1 MARGK
6 KKEAVLSPAE
16 RLQAALVPESEQPY
30 QAPKNWCWTRV
41 GELTIFYKGVSY
53 KKQDAHP
60 EKNSQDYLILR
71 GGNVLE
77 GTIVLETNDNVYVN
91 HNLVRNEQ
99 LLQQYDI
106 IIVSSTGS
114 SKVIGRAGISN
125 KDYTDV
131 AFGAF
136 LILVRPNNKVVK
148 PFIAYYFQSNLY
160 RNRIRDLASGVNINN
175 IKVSYITESP
185 IPFPPLPEQQ
195 RIVDRIES
203 LFAKLDEAKQK
214 AQDALDSFET
224 RKAAI
229 LHKAFT
235 GELTAQWRKEHGVGM
250 EGWKNSTV
258 GQVCRY
264 VKVGIVIKPSQYYTD
279 KEEGTPA
286 FRSANVRENHID
298 DFEWVYLNRAGME
311 NNSRSVVHTGDV
323 LVVRSGNPGTACV
336 VSEKFDGYNAID
348 ILIAVPDHSQI
359 SSEYLCNY
367 TNSPFGKT
375 LIFENKRGMAL
386 AHFNVKDYSELPIR
400 VPQLNEQTEIVRILD
415 NLLTKEQQA
424 KEAAEKVLKQIDLT
438 KKAILARAFRGE
450 LGTNDPS
457 EESAVEL
464 LKTCYNG

>member
-6 KKEAVLSPAE
+6 KKEAALSPEE
-16 RLQAALVPESEQPY
+16 RLQAALVPENEQPY
-30 QAPKNWCWTRV
+30 KVPGNWCWTRI
-41 GELTIFYKGVSY
+41 GELSTLYRGVSY
-53 KKQDAHP
+53 KKQDAHTQ
-60 EKNSQDYLILR
+60 KNNQDYLILR
-71 GGNVLE
+71 GGNILE
-77 GTIVLETNDNVYVN
+77 GTIDVETNDNVYV
-91 HNLVRNEQ
+91 HQNLVQNEQ
-99 LLQQYDI
+99 LVQKYDI

-114 SKVIGRAGISN
+114 SKVIGRAGISH

-136 LILVRPNNKVVK
+136 LTLVRPNNNVVK

-160 RNRIRDLASGVNINN
+160 RNRIRDLASGININN
-175 IKVSYITESP
+175 IKASYITESP
-185 IPFPPLPEQQ
+185 IPFPPAHEQQ

-250 EGWKNSTV
+250 ESWENSTV
-258 GQVCRY
+258 GRVCHD

-279 KEEGTPA
+279 KEKGTPA

-298 DFEWVYLNRAGME
+298 DFDWVYLNHNGME
-311 NNSRSVVHTGDV
+311 NNSRSIVHTGDV

-336 VSEKFDGYNAID
+336 VSEKFDGYNTID
-348 ILIAVPDHSQI
+348 ILIAVPNHSQI
-359 SSEYLCNY
+359 SSEFLCAY
-367 TNSPFGKT
+367 TNSPFGKK
-375 LIFENKRGMAL
+375 LVFENKRGMAL
-386 AHFNVKDYSELPIR
+386 AHFNVKGYCELPIR
-400 VPQLNEQTEIVRILD
+400 VPQLAEQTQIVRSLD
-415 NLLTKEQQA
+415 TLLAKEQQA
-424 KEAAEKVLKQIDLT
+424 KEAAEKVLEQIELT

-457 EESAVEL
+457 EESAVEM
-464 LKTCYNG
+464 LKETLQ